1 MQDILKQL
9 SDRSAGDLSQLNH
22 DELSRFETLC
32 EQWQARAETERA
44 RRTSL
49 PRPSVGVR
57 Y

>member
-1 MQDILKQL
+1 MQDIIKQL

-44 RRTSL
+44 RRNSL